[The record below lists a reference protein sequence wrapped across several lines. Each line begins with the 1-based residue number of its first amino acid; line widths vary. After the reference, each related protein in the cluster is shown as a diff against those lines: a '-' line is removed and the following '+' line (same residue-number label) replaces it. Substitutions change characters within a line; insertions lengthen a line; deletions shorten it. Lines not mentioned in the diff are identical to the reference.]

1 MALVA
6 IFSFIF
12 GHLFVGCNWFAV
24 LWNLSVQGS
33 MLYGVALAPAI
44 FLSAVLGSEQYY
56 PIAPTH
62 YLVSHHLLLGF
73 AEFLSAFVGNFINK
87 IIDQKRLRARCSF
100 NIVPL
105 AIRIVTCYL
114 QRHLQKKQ

>member
-44 FLSAVLGSEQYY
+44 FLSAVLGSDCYDITRLHLHITWSAIIFCWGLPNSYQ
-56 PIAPTH
+56 
-62 YLVSHHLLLGF
+62 LLL
-73 AEFLSAFVGNFINK
+73 
-87 IIDQKRLRARCSF
+87 
-100 NIVPL
+100 
-105 AIRIVTCYL
+105 VTSSIKL
-114 QRHLQKKQ
+114 